1 MMTRMY
7 TDYVMSIQIHIIQIS
22 WSELSWPWPKCG
34 DRDPKYSS
42 FSTDCHVHIL
52 YNYVVCDNKWFN
64 MSNLLFCWWLSH
76 VMLDVAMHL
85 HFNNKMLSLERYK
98 WRIL

>member
-42 FSTDCHVHIL
+42 FSTDCHVNIL

-64 MSNLLFCWWLSH
+64 MSNLIIKCYHWSDINEGFYSWLIKSTCCYGH
-76 VMLDVAMHL
+76 
-85 HFNNKMLSLERYK
+85 
-98 WRIL
+98 